1 MLEKIDVV
9 QLGDLRIALPL
20 YEGMTYGQHGLI
32 GLEMSTTRYIVDL
45 CMIIKMMAKRG
56 EKENLLPYYEELD
69 DVRHRIYV
77 GDIKQSISILDLV
90 ERTCEASRAVI
101 G

>member
-1 MLEKIDVV
+1 MI
-9 QLGDLRIALPL
+9 QLGDLRLAL
-20 YEGMTYGQHGLI
+20 YGLI

-56 EKENLLPYYEELD
+56 EKENLLSYYEELD

-90 ERTCEASRAVI
+90 ERTCAESRAVI

>member
-1 MLEKIDVV
+1 MRV
-9 QLGDLRIALPL
+9 ALPL
-20 YEGMTYGQHGLI
+20 YEGMTYGQQRFV

-45 CMIIKMMAKRG
+45 CMIIKMIVRRG
-56 EKENLLPYYEELD
+56 DKENLLPYYEELD

-90 ERTCEASRAVI
+90 ERTCTMSREVL